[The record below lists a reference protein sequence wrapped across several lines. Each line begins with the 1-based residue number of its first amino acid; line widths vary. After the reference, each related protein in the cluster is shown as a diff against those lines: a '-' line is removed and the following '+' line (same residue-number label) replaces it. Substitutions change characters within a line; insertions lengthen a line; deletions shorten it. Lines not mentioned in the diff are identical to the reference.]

1 MADRALPKG
10 QFISALTPVAH
21 CRNHLVGLRHHFGD
35 DGFHLSGNA
44 VGELHI
50 RARGGFD
57 RDIDVIKIDIREHF
71 NLNHIQPDKADGPG
85 HT

>member
-1 MADRALPKG
+1 MANSALPKG
-10 QFISALTPVAH
+10 QFISTLTLVSH
-21 CRNHLVGLRHHFGD
+21 CRNYLVGLRHHFGD
-35 DGFHLSGNA
+35 DVFHLSGNA

-71 NLNHIQPDKADGPG
+71 DLDHIQSDKTDGP
-85 HT
+85 